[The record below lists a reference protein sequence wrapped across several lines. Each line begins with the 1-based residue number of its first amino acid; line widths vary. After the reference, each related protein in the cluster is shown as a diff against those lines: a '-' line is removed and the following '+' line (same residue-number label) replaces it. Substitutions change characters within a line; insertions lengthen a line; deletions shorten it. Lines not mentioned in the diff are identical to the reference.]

1 MYIDIM
7 YMFMTFVNSLAVVLV
22 TFTVLYELPC
32 IKKATM
38 WFPNRPDIN
47 RLVQAQTRART
58 LKFQISVEEELYYP
72 SSENKG
78 ADQQLLRS

>member
-32 IKKATM
+32 IKS
-38 WFPNRPDIN
+38 NN
-47 RLVQAQTRART
+47 VVSEQA
-58 LKFQISVEEELYYP
+58 
-72 SSENKG
+72 
-78 ADQQLLRS
+78 